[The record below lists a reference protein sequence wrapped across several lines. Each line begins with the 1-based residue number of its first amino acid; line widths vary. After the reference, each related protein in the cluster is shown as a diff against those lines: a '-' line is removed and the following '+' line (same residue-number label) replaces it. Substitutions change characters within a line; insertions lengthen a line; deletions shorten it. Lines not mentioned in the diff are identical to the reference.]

1 MRKNLL
7 FRLFFLVLLLY
18 FGTQTWK
25 IYQKFQSNYD
35 RLLHPK
41 IKHHWNLKSDATEI
55 IPIVRKGI
63 KTLHFHGGGIFFW
76 WQAGAARYLLEK
88 GILDHPSI
96 EFVGAS
102 AGAITISLMIANAD
116 FQRAAHIA
124 MKAVNDLDLQSST
137 TGLLGIWGDILFNF
151 LNELILPSNISAD
164 HLSRIHIAV
173 TPKFIFHGP
182 KYLDKFQS
190 KEELIHA
197 VMTSTHIPFFMDGSP
212 WRTVEDEHFVD
223 GNLWQFI
230 LQKRLPFPETIIAKK
245 SELKKILH
253 KVPVPSEAVGVSSV
267 ESIASGDLL
276 VDAAAE
282 DPGDVPIQSSN
293 TMIIT
298 SELITQEEDE
308 NEPDDMKEEEEE
320 AVSVLSFDVNYKDD
334 QQLMAFADDIHIVK
348 LITPETLFKMMDLG
362 YQYMEREW
370 MKSYA
375 VMMDY

>member
-1 MRKNLL
+1 MRNWL

-18 FGTQTWK
+18 FFNQTWK

-35 RLLHPK
+35 RLRHPK
-41 IKHHWNLKSDATEI
+41 IKHHWNLQGHQTEM
-55 IPIVRKGI
+55 PIVKKGI

-76 WQAGAARYLLEK
+76 WQAGTARFLLEK

-116 FQRAAHIA
+116 FKKAAQIA
-124 MKAVNDLDLQSST
+124 MKSVNDLDLQSSS
-137 TGLLGIWGDILFNF
+137 TGLLGIWGDILFSF
-151 LNELILPSNISAD
+151 LNELILPANISSD

-182 KYLDKFQS
+182 KYLDQFKS
-190 KEELIHA
+190 KKELIHA

-223 GNLWQFI
+223 GNIWQFI
-230 LQKRLPFPETIIAKK
+230 LKKRLPFPETIIAKK
-245 SELKKILH
+245 PELKKILH
-253 KVPVPSEAVGVSSV
+253 KSSERSENSEVSSARPTV
-267 ESIASGDLL
+267 SGDQFLS
-276 VDAAAE
+276 VS
-282 DPGDVPIQSSN
+282 G
-293 TMIIT
+293 
-298 SELITQEEDE
+298 DE
-308 NEPDDMKEEEEE
+308 NNVIIESSSGAISEIINQEGNDSDDELDE
-320 AVSVLSFDVNYKDD
+320 VSVLSFDINYKDD
-334 QQLMAFADDIHIVK
+334 QQLMAFAEDIHIVK